1 MNERNKTKNTKVENG
16 LLKLL
21 LKLCID
27 KRRIKHTRH
36 RLEKARAR
44 TAKKRASSMPMEYA
58 IFGVD
63 IDIIYTVHENGSIAI
78 W

>member
-58 IFGVD
+58 IFKFTGVE
-63 IDIIYTVHENGSIAI
+63 IDIIACIYRS
-78 W
+78 

>member
-27 KRRIKHTRH
+27 KRRIKHTQH

-58 IFGVD
+58 IFGVE
-63 IDIIYTVHENGSIAI
+63 IDIIACIYRS
-78 W
+78 